1 VILQGASFT
10 DSYTLSLRDNA
21 LTVSVNGREV
31 IACDHAGRLY
41 SVYKDG
47 CTYRRGLNGHIL
59 QKWRSDD
66 GSRLRRW
73 LDEAEAGA
81 LVDAAS
87 ATQGRLLNAIH
98 SPEWK
103 WSQLPDPAASA
114 DLLKTL
120 ERGVQFDGETARR
133 DAARFNRIYR
143 PIGILPPDQYLAL
156 VLQATEGCSFSTC
169 TFCDLY
175 PQDFRVKSVSEF
187 RQHLADVRDY
197 MGDSL
202 SLRGESIFLGA
213 ANALAVPMS
222 RLLPL
227 FEAMVHA
234 FESPHYGVYAFVDG
248 FTGKRKTADD
258 YRALAALGLRRVY
271 IGLESGHDPLLDF
284 VRKPG
289 RSADAVETV
298 REIKAAGVNVGV
310 IVMIGLGGDKFA
322 EGHVADTVAALN
334 AMQLG
339 PGDLL
344 YFSDLVE
351 EPGTLYPVLAAS
363 QAIRPLTPGER
374 TAQLQAIRKQLV
386 FANVSPKV
394 SNYNIRE
401 FVY

>member
-1 VILQGASFT
+1 MIFQGASST

-21 LTVSVNGREV
+21 LTVSVDEQEV
-31 IACDHAGRLY
+31 IACDRAGRLY
-41 SVYKDG
+41 SVYRNG
-47 CTYRRGLNGHIL
+47 CTYRRGLNGRVL
-59 QKWRSDD
+59 RKWRDEDSRHRHWLSDF
-66 GSRLRRW
+66 
-73 LDEAEAGA
+73 EADA

-87 ATQGRLLNAIH
+87 ATLRHLLDALRR
-98 SPEWK
+98 PEWH
-103 WSQLPDPAASA
+103 WSQPPDLAQCA
-114 DLLKTL
+114 DLTTAL
-120 ERGVQFDGETARR
+120 ERGAQFDGETARH
-133 DAARFNRIYR
+133 DAARFNRLYC

-175 PQDFRVKSVSEF
+175 HQDFRVKPVSEF
-187 RQHLADVRDY
+187 RQHIADVREH

-202 SLRGESIFLGA
+202 SLRGQSVFLGA
-213 ANALAVPMS
+213 ANALAVPMP

-227 FEAMVHA
+227 FEAMSHTC
-234 FESPHYGVYAFVDG
+234 ESPHYGVYAFLDG

-258 YRALAALGLRRVY
+258 YRTLAALGLRRVY
-271 IGLESGHDPLLDF
+271 VGLESGHDPLLDF

-334 AMQLG
+334 AMPLG
-339 PGDLL
+339 AGDLL

-351 EPGTLYPVLAAS
+351 EPGALYPALAAS
-363 QAIRPLTPGER
+363 QAIRPLAPGER
-374 TAQLQAIRKQLV
+374 TAQRQAIREQLV
-386 FANVSPKV
+386 FAGSPPKI
-394 SNYNIRE
+394 SNYDIRE